1 MSKERRKY
9 LHFRIWNQRIAT
21 FLHKELLKLIV
32 ELIIFNQKQLFTS

>member
-9 LHFRIWNQRIAT
+9 LHLRIWNQRIANS
-21 FLHKELLKLIV
+21 LKLIV